1 MFGSGKE
8 NKGRFESINPTSIDP
23 KFAYHQ
29 MIHTIIKET
38 NSTEKEAYKK
48 NYISTLNWLSYLKNV
63 EDVKMNIQ
71 KQAK

>member
-1 MFGSGKE
+1 
-8 NKGRFESINPTSIDP
+8 
-23 KFAYHQ
+23 

-63 EDVKMNIQ
+63 DEVKYNIQ